1 MARGAESHAEFRSSA
16 RAAGPGVWLPCSAKA
31 CIKHVLRYNLHF
43 FHAFPV
49 KKEGLFE
56 RNASVLFKSVMV
68 VMLALYRSFVLEA
81 DLAAVEELTE
91 VQT

>member
-1 MARGAESHAEFRSSA
+1 MLMFSIHATPKSIEER
-16 RAAGPGVWLPCSAKA
+16 RATHFSAKT

-81 DLAAVEELTE
+81 DLAAVEEITE